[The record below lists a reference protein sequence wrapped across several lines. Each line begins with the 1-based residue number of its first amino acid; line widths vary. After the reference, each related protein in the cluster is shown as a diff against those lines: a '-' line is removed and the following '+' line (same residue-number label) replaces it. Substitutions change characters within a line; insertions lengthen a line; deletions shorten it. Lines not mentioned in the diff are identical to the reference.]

1 MRISADDLAFVIDAA
16 DFSRERIGESHIEVS
31 EPFVLKQKTTA
42 DEISVRI
49 DSHNV
54 ARVIN
59 IRRERC
65 QAIREIE
72 RAERVI
78 SINKAVGMAV
88 GKCFRDVIVKVITN
102 DLAHV
107 VNCRRTGNRR
117 AWESDVNRQEQT
129 GIPKKTVEISSGI
142 LIVADHLAVVVD
154 PDCFR
159 EFCAWKSSKVQR
171 PLLSR

>member
-31 EPFVLKQKTTA
+31 ELFVLKQKTTA

-54 ARVIN
+54 TRVIN

-65 QAIREIE
+65 QAKREIE
-72 RAERVI
+72 RAERAI

-88 GKCFRDVIVKVITN
+88 RKGFRNVIVKIITN

-107 VNCRRTGNRR
+107 VNCRRPGDRR
-117 AWESDVNRQEQT
+117 IWKSDIEPQEQA
-129 GIPKKTVEISSGI
+129 GIPKKAMEISSGI

-154 PDCFR
+154 PNCFR
-159 EFCAWKSSKVQR
+159 KFCFRKIK
-171 PLLSR
+171 